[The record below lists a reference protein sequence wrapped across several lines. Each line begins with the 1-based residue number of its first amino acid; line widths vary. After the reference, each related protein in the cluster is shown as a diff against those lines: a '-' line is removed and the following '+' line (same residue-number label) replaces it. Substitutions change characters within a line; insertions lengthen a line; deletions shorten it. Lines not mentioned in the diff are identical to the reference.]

1 MVAGMDNLILL
12 SNDVSKQV
20 YENQDVDT
28 KKSNETE
35 YKIGMKEFEAW
46 MRMLDAQVSKFYLWL
61 GLNLKS

>member
-1 MVAGMDNLILL
+1 MAAGMDNLIIL

-28 KKSNETE
+28 KKSNATE

-46 MRMLDAQVSKFYLWL
+46 MRMLDAQVSKFFLWL
-61 GLNLKS
+61 GLNLKP